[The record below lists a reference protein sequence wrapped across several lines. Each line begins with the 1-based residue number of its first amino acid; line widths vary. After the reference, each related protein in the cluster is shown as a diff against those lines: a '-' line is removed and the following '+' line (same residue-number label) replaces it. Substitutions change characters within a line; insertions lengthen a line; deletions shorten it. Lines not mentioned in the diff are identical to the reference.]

1 MTVHPA
7 AASPI
12 RHDIFLSI
20 FMNLKLRHAVAC
32 ILLFAQ
38 CNGWQQNN
46 KTVATHRSETHP
58 VDTAQQAPV
67 QTAHS
72 ATRANIG
79 YRAIT
84 SKDSIRHALKYF
96 SGDAL
101 PLLFAVNRVDSAHIV
116 SLDTLLVPQ
125 DITLDLL
132 QYSPFPSYAPAL
144 KDVHKLLL
152 FSYPAEYFAAYENGR
167 LVRSGPTSMG
177 RKKDTTATGL
187 FYCNWKAEETKSTFN
202 DEWDLKWNFNIQNKE
217 GIGFHQYTLPGY
229 PASHSCLR
237 LLEDDAKYLYNW
249 ADQWVIKGTDNIQVH
264 GTPVIVFGAYPFG
277 SRKPWRSL
285 LSDPH
290 ALDLDTA
297 SLAQIIAPYL
307 SDIMSKQQKRAASK

>member
-1 MTVHPA
+1 
-7 AASPI
+7 
-12 RHDIFLSI
+12 
-20 FMNLKLRHAVAC
+20 MNLRLLRAFAC

-46 KTVATHRSETHP
+46 KTVATHRSEIHP
-58 VDTAQQAPV
+58 ADTPQQAPV
-67 QTAHS
+67 QTTDS
-72 ATRANIG
+72 ATRTSIG

-96 SGDAL
+96 SAEL
-101 PLLFAVNRVDSAHIV
+101 PVLFALNRVDSAHIV
-116 SLDTLLVPQ
+116 SQDTLIAPQ
-125 DITLDLL
+125 DMSLDIL
-132 QYSPFPSYAPAL
+132 QYSPFPSYVPGL
-144 KDVHKLLL
+144 KDVNKILL

-237 LLEDDAKYLYNW
+237 LLEDDAKYLYDW

-264 GTPVIVFGAYPFG
+264 GTPVFVFGAYPFG
-277 SRKPWRSL
+277 SRKPWRGL
-285 LSDPH
+285 LNDSH
-290 ALDLDTA
+290 ALDISAD
-297 SLAQIIAPYL
+297 SLANMLTPHLQ
-307 SDIMSKQQKRAASK
+307 DIMKDQQKRGGHTLKK